1 MNSKDLIQR
10 LCMKYMAGGTS
21 RDEERRLSTLI
32 VEAEKVRE
40 LTDAEADCLMLLAVG
55 ATRRKN
61 ANVAGRRVRR
71 VLSACAAAAVVAVL
85 GVGVVKLM
93 PAASGDVSQEMYY
106 ACVFGSETDDRDAV
120 MSIIDSELTDAAGV
134 LGDFGALVDGELME
148 ACEVIDR
155 TRVSFDS
162 SSMDE
167 LPDAGALI
175 R

>member
-1 MNSKDLIQR
+1 MNSKDLIYR

-32 VEAEKVRE
+32 LAAEKVRE

-55 ATRRKN
+55 ATRRRN

-71 VLSACAAAAVVAVL
+71 VLSACAAAAVVALL
-85 GVGVVKLM
+85 GVGVIRFM
-93 PAASGDVSQEMYY
+93 PATSVDATQEMCY
-106 ACVFGSETDDRDAV
+106 ACVLGSVTDDRDAV
-120 MSIIDSELTDAAGV
+120 MAIINNELADAAGV
-134 LGDFGALVDGELME
+134 VGDFSAFVDGELME

-155 TRVSFDS
+155 TQVSFDS
-162 SSMDE
+162 RMDE

>member
-1 MNSKDLIQR
+1 MNSKDLIHR

-32 VEAEKVRE
+32 LAAEKVRE

-55 ATRRKN
+55 ATRRRN

-71 VLSACAAAAVVAVL
+71 VLSACAAAAVVAL
-85 GVGVVKLM
+85 FGVGVIRFM
-93 PAASGDVSQEMYY
+93 PATAVDATQEMCY
-106 ACVFGSETDDRDAV
+106 ACVLGSVTDDRDAV
-120 MSIIDSELTDAAGV
+120 MAIINNELADAACV
-134 LGDFGALVDGELME
+134 VGDFSTLVDGELME

-155 TRVSFDS
+155 TQVSFDS
-162 SSMDE
+162 RMDE